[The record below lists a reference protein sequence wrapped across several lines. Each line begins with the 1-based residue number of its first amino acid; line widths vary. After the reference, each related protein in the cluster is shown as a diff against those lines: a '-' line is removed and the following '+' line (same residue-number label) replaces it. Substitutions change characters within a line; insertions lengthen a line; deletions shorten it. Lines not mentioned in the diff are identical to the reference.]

1 MKKLD
6 STLLKVFL
14 YGLPLFVLFALFA
27 YGYSE
32 GIVDR
37 EVGGMRFLNNFAGLV
52 ITAWMTLTLYLC
64 VRLMVS
70 GPLRDQVIARIT
82 FLRERDERES
92 LLTGKATKAAFL
104 TSLAILMF
112 LFCLSC
118 FQVSVYRVPPDKAV
132 NGKTG
137 RISLGIGFSLL
148 ESDKQERRADAT
160 RKEYLF
166 DYRGLPISSE
176 TVILLLILWQIA
188 SYNYSM
194 RRLMKR

>member
-14 YGLPLFVLFALFA
+14 YGLPLFVVVAVFA
-27 YGYSE
+27 YCYSE

-37 EVGGMRFLNNFAGLV
+37 GVGSMRFLNNFAGFV
-52 ITAWMTLTLYLC
+52 ITAWMTLTLYLS

-82 FLRERDERES
+82 FMRERDERES
-92 LLTGKATKAAFL
+92 LLTGKATKAVFL
-104 TSLAILMF
+104 TSLAILIF

-118 FQVSVYRVPPDKAV
+118 FQISVYRVPPDKAV
-132 NGKTG
+132 DGKRG
-137 RISLGIGFSLL
+137 FVSLGLGFSLL
-148 ESDKQERRADAT
+148 ESDKQVQRTDAIQ
-160 RKEYLF
+160 KEYIF
-166 DYRGLPISSE
+166 DYRGLPVSSE
-176 TVILLLILWQIA
+176 TIILLLIVWQIV

-194 RRLMKR
+194 RRLMK

>member
-14 YGLPLFVLFALFA
+14 YGLPLVIVFAVFA
-27 YGYSE
+27 YCYSE
-32 GIVDR
+32 GVVARGAGYI
-37 EVGGMRFLNNFAGLV
+37 RFLNNFAGLV
-52 ITAWMTLTLYLC
+52 ITAWMTLTVYLS

-104 TSLAILMF
+104 TSLAILIF

-132 NGKTG
+132 DGKTG
-137 RISLGIGFSLL
+137 FVSLGLGFSLL
-148 ESDKQERRADAT
+148 ESDKQEHRTDAIQ
-160 RKEYLF
+160 KEYLF
-166 DYRGLPISSE
+166 DYRGLPLSSE
-176 TVILLLILWQIA
+176 TIILLLIIWQIV

-194 RRLMKR
+194 RRLMK